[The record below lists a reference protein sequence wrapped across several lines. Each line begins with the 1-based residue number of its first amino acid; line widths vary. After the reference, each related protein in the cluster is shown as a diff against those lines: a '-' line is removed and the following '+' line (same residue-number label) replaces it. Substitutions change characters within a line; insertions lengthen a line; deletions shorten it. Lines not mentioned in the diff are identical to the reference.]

1 MERRLD
7 IAYSLDDPDVR
18 RIDVFLPGQDA
29 NGAGIFFIHG
39 GGWHAGDKESWHS
52 VMEHFCGL
60 GYVCTSAEYH
70 LAPQWKLPKQAED
83 LRTAMAFVK
92 AHADD
97 YGFDPAR
104 VAVWGSSAGAHLAAL
119 LATTQ
124 PEAEL
129 GMTPE
134 IVDRDT
140 LPAAAV
146 CLCSIFSFHH
156 AEGTQEMLT
165 KAICDVMGGTE
176 AERPDLYRQASPI
189 DRLCGKEP
197 PFLMVVGDADDL
209 TPVARHEA
217 MRDAVIAQGGSAELV
232 VLPGVGHGFGYGVTS
247 EAQKQ
252 NLAHTER
259 FLASVLALG

>member
-7 IAYSLDDPDVR
+7 IAYSSVDTDVR
-18 RIDVFLPGQDA
+18 RIDVFLPDEKA
-29 NGAGIFFIHG
+29 NGRCIFFIHG

-52 VMEHFCGL
+52 VMEHFAGL

-70 LAPQWKLPKQAED
+70 LAPQWRLTNQAED

-92 AHADD
+92 VHAAD
-97 YGFDPAR
+97 YGFDPRR

-124 PEAEL
+124 PEDEL

-134 IVDRDT
+134 IADRDT

-146 CLCSIFSFHH
+146 CLCSVFSFHD
-156 AEGTQEMLT
+156 ADATQETLT
-165 KAICDVMGGTE
+165 KAVRDVMGCTE
-176 AERPDLYRQASPI
+176 AERPGLYRQASPI

-209 TPVARHEA
+209 TPVAHHEA
-217 MRDAVIAQGGSAELV
+217 MRDAVLAQGGSAQLI
-232 VLPGVGHGFGYGVTS
+232 VLPGVGHGFGYGVS
-247 EAQKQ
+247 SDAQKQ
-252 NLAHTER
+252 NLVHTER
-259 FLASVLALG
+259 FLRSALASP